1 MHSVYGQTRNKALL
15 LFTYSVS
22 GPHSPAFK
30 MSKILLRVFIHCSL
44 YGHISNMNAF
54 CQCTLLMC
62 KSENTHACVKM
73 MTFIFKLLEL
83 KGLLLPGLS
92 SSPGST

>member
-1 MHSVYGQTRNKALL
+1 MHSVYSQTRNKALL
-15 LFTYSVS
+15 LFTNSVL

-44 YGHISNMNAF
+44 YGHISNMIAF
-54 CQCTLLMC
+54 RQCTLLMC
-62 KSENTHACVKM
+62 KSENTHACVK